1 MGYDPKNGIEKLF
14 FKLAGISRIPISTT
28 LPAGEMSAVAS
39 FWLARSN
46 TSAIFS
52 TICLTS
58 AIVLFNELKN
68 WFCIPFVVATL
79 YFAVRVWVYE
89 KCAYLAVKLWT

>member
-1 MGYDPKNGIEKLF
+1 MGYDPKNGIEKFF
-14 FKLAGISRIPISTT
+14 FKLAGISRIPISAS
-28 LPAGEMSAVAS
+28 LPAGAMSAVAS

-58 AIVLFNELKN
+58 AIVLFIELKN
-68 WFCIPFVVATL
+68 WLCIPFVIATL
-79 YFAVRVWVYE
+79 YFVVRVWVYE
-89 KCAYLAVKLWT
+89 KCAYQALRLWT